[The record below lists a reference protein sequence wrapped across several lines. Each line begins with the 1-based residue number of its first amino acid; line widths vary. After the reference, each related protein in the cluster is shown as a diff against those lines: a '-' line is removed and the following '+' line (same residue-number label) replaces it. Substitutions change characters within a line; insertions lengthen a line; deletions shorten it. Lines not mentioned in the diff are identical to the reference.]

1 MQEELPTLSDYL
13 AQVEDP
19 LTTGD
24 RDIRQLAHSF
34 EMQRHR
40 MAMKGVMLHK
50 ETALVLSSVSCS
62 WVAPFRTMF
71 DADDTKIHYLL
82 VIDDESMILS
92 HTVYQALISH
102 PIANFPP
109 PLFTKPSRL

>member
-1 MQEELPTLSDYL
+1 MQEKLPTLSDYL

-19 LTTGD
+19 LTTGN
-24 RDIRQLAHSF
+24 REIRQLAHSF

-50 ETALVLSSVSCS
+50 ETALVLSDISCS

-82 VIDDESMILS
+82 VIDDESLILS

-102 PIANFPP
+102 PITNFPP
-109 PLFTKPSRL
+109 PLFTKPPRL